1 MLIKPTKIKMCM
13 YSTLVRLKNM
23 TMYERVKGLSEPI
36 GLFRLQACQSL
47 EELSG
52 CRFV

>member
-23 TMYERVKGLSEPI
+23 TMYERVKAATAGPVRTENAISI
-36 GLFRLQACQSL
+36 LFCLRK
-47 EELSG
+47 
-52 CRFV
+52 